1 MERLARLSARLEGD
15 VERANAILKQ
25 ANEIVVLTGAGVSA
39 ESGIPTFR
47 GSGGLWRTRRPEEL
61 ATPEAFRE
69 TPDLVWEWYQWR
81 RRLIAECSPNAGHQ
95 ALARLALKRDGVT
108 LITQNVDGLHSRAAR
123 TEARAMN
130 IADPQ
135 AAFPLEL
142 HGAINRDRC
151 SLCDRRTDAV
161 SHHESGLP
169 LCNDCGGPLRPD
181 VVWFGETLD
190 PVIIGAAQ
198 EVALSADVCL
208 VVGTSALVHPAANLP
223 SMTLRAGGVLIEV
236 NLEATTLTN
245 HAEVSLQG
253 RSASLLPRVIT
264 A

>member
-1 MERLARLSARLEGD
+1 
-15 VERANAILKQ
+15 
-25 ANEIVVLTGAGVSA
+25 
-39 ESGIPTFR
+39 
-47 GSGGLWRTRRPEEL
+47 
-61 ATPEAFRE
+61 
-69 TPDLVWEWYQWR
+69 
-81 RRLIAECSPNAGHQ
+81 
-95 ALARLALKRDGVT
+95 
-108 LITQNVDGLHSRAAR
+108 
-123 TEARAMN
+123 MN

-142 HGAINRDRC
+142 HGAITRDRC

-169 LCNDCGGPLRPD
+169 RCNDCGGPLRPD

-208 VVGTSALVHPAANLP
+208 VAGTSALVHPAASLP

-236 NLEATTLTN
+236 NLEDTTLTN
-245 HAEVSLQG
+245 HAEVSLKG